1 MKQKPI
7 HVNVDCARDF
17 AAAVEPYIQNPNL
30 YKSTNC
36 YSYALGIPE
45 AGIAVPGHLTKP
57 EGRLYNYMARADY
70 MRKLLTDDGLIEID
84 HADLARVQTQVI
96 AVVIKEY
103 FNGHVLK
110 YHKDGTWSYQ
120 DGAGQ
125 PITNL
130 DCDDKIITD
139 PRNANM
145 GFYDEF
151 VGYFK
156 LPETG
161 IYYKANKQ
169 SPLL

>member
-1 MKQKPI
+1 MVHHHKKVQ
-7 HVNVDCARDF
+7 CAEDF
-17 AAAVEPYIQNPNL
+17 AAAVAPYKNTPEL
-30 YKSTNC
+30 HKTTNC
-36 YSYALGIPE
+36 YSYALGINA
-45 AGIAVPGHLTKP
+45 AGFAVPGHLTKP

-70 MRKLLTDDGLIEID
+70 MRKLFKDDGLIEVG
-84 HADLARVQTQVI
+84 HADLADAHTQVI

-125 PITNL
+125 PISNL

-169 SPLL
+169 SPLF